1 MIIFLFSAKS
11 SAEMIT
17 KLFHAHFVVIFFM
30 IYKSTIIN
38 ILISVI

>member
-11 SAEMIT
+11 NTEMIT
-17 KLFHAHFVVIFFM
+17 KPFHAHFVVIFFM

-38 ILISVI
+38 IPISVI